1 MLDRRGAFDTAKRP
15 PFSAERFSSRMQSF
29 SNGLRRFRRAAVGFA
44 AASAWMIFGAL
55 APAQAQGVVKG
66 KSGDWETR
74 CETPPGAEREQCALI
89 QSVAAEDRPNI
100 TLVVIVLRT
109 ADGKSRLLR
118 VIAPLGVLLPSG
130 LGLKIDQVDVG
141 RAAFVR
147 CLPNGCVA
155 EVVMDD
161 KLVDQMKNGKSA
173 TFVIFQTPEEGIGIP
188 LALAGFKE
196 GFDQLP

>member
-1 MLDRRGAFDTAKRP
+1 MERL
-15 PFSAERFSSRMQSF
+15 FSGMRSPDPR
-29 SNGLRRFRRAAVGFA
+29 LRRFGR
-44 AASAWMIFGAL
+44 
-55 APAQAQGVVKG
+55 K
-66 KSGDWETR
+66 GDWETR

-130 LGLKIDQVDVG
+130 LGLKIDQSNVG

-155 EVVMDD
+155 EVTMDD
-161 KLVDQMKNGKSA
+161 KLLDQLKNGKSA

-196 GFDQLP
+196 GFAELP